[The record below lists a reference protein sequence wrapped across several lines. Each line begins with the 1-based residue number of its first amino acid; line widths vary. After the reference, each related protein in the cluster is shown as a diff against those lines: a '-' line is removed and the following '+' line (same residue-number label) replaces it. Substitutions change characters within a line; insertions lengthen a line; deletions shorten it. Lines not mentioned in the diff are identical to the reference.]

1 MDIVKAPL
9 RHSPL
14 AVPLADVV
22 VVLLDG
28 DGLVAD
34 GGDPRDVAPVAGVGL
49 RNAPGHGRAVDL
61 DARAAR
67 RVVPRVGVAPVDALV
82 LVVELDAEALVD
94 APGDEGGAF
103 CEGGGRLVGW
113 SWEGW
118 EKGGRERGLGKG
130 VEKGDSRHL

>member
-1 MDIVKAPL
+1 MDVIKAPL

-14 AVPLADVV
+14 AVALAHVV

-34 GGDPRDVAPVAGVGL
+34 GGDPGDVAPVTSIGL
-49 RNAPGHGRAVDL
+49 GHAARHGRAVDL

-82 LVVELDAEALVD
+82 LVVELDAETLVD

-103 CEGGGRLVGW
+103 WREEGRVRLRWDGA
-113 SWEGW
+113 SGM
-118 EKGGRERGLGKG
+118 GMGNL
-130 VEKGDSRHL
+130 RHL